1 MFLYL
6 LRQRW
11 MELSPIRS
19 SILKGARCSVK
30 IVIDL
35 EEVSWFVI
43 EEAWLHEELIIRKAV
58 TSNLLFCWYSLGGHQ
73 NGHSFCAHISH
84 QM

>member
-1 MFLYL
+1 
-6 LRQRW
+6 

-19 SILKGARCSVK
+19 SILKGARYSVK

-43 EEAWLHEELIIRKAV
+43 EEA
-58 TSNLLFCWYSLGGHQ
+58 
-73 NGHSFCAHISH
+73 
-84 QM
+84 